1 MRTPRV
7 HDVELGS
14 NRRIRVRHYDGA
26 GTPVV
31 LLHGLLDS
39 SEGWHGLASPA
50 GRAFYAVDLPGF
62 GGSTCPRYERIAS
75 YARDVGRAV
84 DALGLD
90 RFVLVGHSFGGAV
103 ATALTEQRPHQ
114 VASLVLAAPAGYG
127 RIALAELATRRLF
140 QHAVQAALPLALAN
154 PFTMSAIYS
163 FWVANGLRPDETL
176 LGRCRKDAFR
186 VVPGARQAV
195 RTIVRCG
202 IDQRAFFRRE
212 IDFDGPVTALWGTR
226 DRLVPVRHAQRV
238 LRPFPHADVQVWE
251 GMGHH
256 PQHERIRPFGALVER
271 ACLAAEGIVPLPAR
285 PAVSLPD
292 ELVA

>member
-1 MRTPRV
+1 MRLAAVR
-7 HDVELGS
+7 DVELAPK
-14 NRRIRVRHYDGA
+14 RRIRAREHAGE

-31 LLHGLLDS
+31 YLHGLLDS
-39 SEGWHGLASPA
+39 SEGWDEVATRS
-50 GRAFYAVDLPGF
+50 GRPGFAIDLPGF

-84 DALGLD
+84 DGLGLD
-90 RFVLVGHSFGGAV
+90 RFTLVGHSFGGAV
-103 ATALTEQRPHQ
+103 ATALTEQRPDQ

-127 RIALAELATRRLF
+127 RIALAEMVARPFVQT
-140 QHAVQAALPLALAN
+140 AVQAALPLALVN
-154 PFTMSAIYS
+154 PLAMSAIYS
-163 FWVANGLRPDETL
+163 FWVSNGWRPDESL
-176 LGRCRKDAFR
+176 LGRCRREAFK

-212 IDFDGPVTALWGTR
+212 IDYDGPVSVVWGTR

-238 LRPFPHADVQVWE
+238 LRPFPQADVQIWD

-256 PQHERIRPFGALVER
+256 PQRERIRPFCALVER
-271 ACLAAEGIVPLPAR
+271 ASRAAEPVP
-285 PAVSLPD
+285 
-292 ELVA
+292 VAPRVRGALRAAA